1 MELAEDGETRPGT
14 VVQGNDSRLKKA
26 TTKDYGLTV
35 MAELGSDLPGRVITA
50 DDPRIKK
57 ATTTKEGILRFA
69 HNGESEGLCA
79 VQGSDKRLKEATTES
94 FGIVKLAHS
103 GEGNEGKVIQGND
116 KRLKE
121 ATETEPGIVSFAK
134 HDSNVAN
141 KAVQANDPRL
151 YDSRE
156 AKPHTHDYAPKV
168 HDYNSHTGL
177 IRLKGEVQSQF
188 KHIVVPPQNHGVI
201 YGKNEATSGAGIVGV
216 GEDEGVLGY
225 SNDYGVVGY
234 SGSSKEDSA
243 GICGFAKKGFGGEF
257 TSQSSYALCANG
269 KGVKKKDISGSGKAV
284 LALGNSEF
292 HGMIKIEDDNASH
305 CIAACFTLLQNEI
318 ISEGDIIVIGEKDGK
333 IAKSKTAYSTRVI
346 GVAVSSMSIQLGRD
360 KTKSEDVLVALYGMV
375 KINVDASDG
384 AIHFGD
390 LLVSGLTSGHAVKAD
405 TNKLKPGMIVAKA
418 LGECKKDRL
427 LIPAILTIQ

>member
-1 MELAEDGETRPGT
+1 
-14 VVQGNDSRLKKA
+14 
-26 TTKDYGLTV
+26 
-35 MAELGSDLPGRVITA
+35 MAELGSDLPGRVVTA

-69 HNGESEGLCA
+69 HNGENDGQCA
-79 VQGSDKRLKEATTES
+79 VQGNDKRLKEATTES

-103 GEGNEGKVIQGND
+103 GESNEGKVVQGND
-116 KRLKE
+116 KRLKY
-121 ATETEPGIVSFAK
+121 ATEDEPGIVSFAK
-134 HDSNVAN
+134 HDSNIAN

-151 YDSRE
+151 YDHRE
-156 AKPHTHDYAPKV
+156 AKPHTHDYAPKI

-177 IRLKGEVQSQF
+177 IRLKGEAQSQF

-201 YGKNEATSGAGIVGV
+201 YGKNEATSGSGIVGV

-243 GICGFAKKGFGGEF
+243 GVCGFAKKGHGGEF
-257 TSQSSYALCANG
+257 TSQSSFALCANG
-269 KGVKKKDISGSGKAV
+269 KGVKKKDISGSGKAL

-292 HGMIKIEDDNASH
+292 YGTIKVEDSNGSN
-305 CIAACFTLLQNEI
+305 CIAMCFSLLQNEI
-318 ISEGDIIVIGEKDGK
+318 VSEGDIIVIGEKDGK
-333 IAKSKTAYSTRVI
+333 IAKSKAAYSTKVI
-346 GVAVSSMSIQLGRD
+346 GVAVSSAFVQLGRD
-360 KTKSEDVLVALYGMV
+360 KSKSEDVLVALYGV
-375 KINVDASDG
+375 AKINVDASDG
-384 AIHFGD
+384 AIHYGD

-405 TNKLKPGMIVAKA
+405 VNRLKQGMIIAKA
-418 LGECKKDRL
+418 LGECKRDRA